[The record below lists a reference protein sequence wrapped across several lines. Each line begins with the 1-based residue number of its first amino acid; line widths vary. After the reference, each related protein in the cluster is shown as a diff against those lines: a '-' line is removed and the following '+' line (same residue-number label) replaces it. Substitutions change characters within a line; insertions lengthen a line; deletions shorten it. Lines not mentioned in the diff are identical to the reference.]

1 MARTEVE
8 SLTAQIAAAEASL
21 KSAQA
26 QVAVAEVNYGY
37 TVVRAPFSGVITQK
51 AAQVGEI
58 IAPSAAGGGF
68 TRTGVGTVVDMD
80 SLEVEVDVNEAYIG
94 RVRAA
99 LPRSAVLDAYPDW
112 RIPARVIA
120 IVPAADRRSEERRV

>member
-51 AAQVGEI
+51 AAQEGEI
-58 IAPSAAGGGF
+58 IAPSAAGGVF
-68 TRTGVGTVVDMD
+68 TCTGVGTAVDMD
-80 SLEVEVDVNEAYIG
+80 TLEVAVDVNEAYVERG
-94 RVRAA
+94 SAA
-99 LPRSAVLDAYPDW
+99 
-112 RIPARVIA
+112 IQ
-120 IVPAADRRSEERRV
+120 AD